1 MRKIKWV
8 TMPIPEKG
16 ATFAFSADFK
26 DPFEVRDMI
35 EANDLGFDVYF
46 EYNNI
51 EVWLIG
57 HKNSSDHIATYVPD
71 TGKLFTST
79 REAFRK

>member
-1 MRKIKWV
+1 MRKIKWT

-16 ATFAFSADFK
+16 ATFAFSADLK

-35 EANDLGFDVYF
+35 YANDLDFDVYY
-46 EYNNI
+46 EYNKT

-57 HKNSSDHIATYVPD
+57 HKNSNDHIATYVPD
-71 TGKLFTST
+71 TGKFFTST